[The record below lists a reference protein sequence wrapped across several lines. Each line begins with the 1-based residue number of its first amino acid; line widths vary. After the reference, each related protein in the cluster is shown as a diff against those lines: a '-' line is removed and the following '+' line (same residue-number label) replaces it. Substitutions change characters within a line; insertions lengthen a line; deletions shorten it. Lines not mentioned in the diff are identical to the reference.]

1 MRTIRLTVA
10 ASSAAHPDPAD
21 HVKDASVTAW
31 LLREAPKHLRLLSRL
46 RRQCEES
53 LTVREGEPDADGR
66 PTYVQPDLNDSG
78 TPTRDWCRAFA
89 RYQHGF
95 DTLIV
100 EQREREAAARQ
111 MSEAELAAS
120 VRKAFLD
127 AAGTFSEEE
136 WGLLDAVRFKKQ
148 GVLNG

>member
-1 MRTIRLTVA
+1 M
-10 ASSAAHPDPAD
+10 
-21 HVKDASVTAW
+21 KDASVTAW
-31 LLREAPKHLRLLSRL
+31 LLRETPKHLRLLSKL
-46 RRQCEES
+46 RRQCEEA
-53 LTVREGEPDADGR
+53 LTVRFEADADGNQR
-66 PTYVQPDLNDSG
+66 AVPPDLNDSG

-95 DTLIV
+95 DTLIT

-111 MSEAELAAS
+111 LSEAELAAS

-127 AAGTFSEEE
+127 AARTFTDEE
-136 WGLLDAVRFKKQ
+136 WKMLDEVRFGKL

>member
-1 MRTIRLTVA
+1 M
-10 ASSAAHPDPAD
+10 
-21 HVKDASVTAW
+21 KDASVTAW
-31 LLREAPKHLRLLSRL
+31 LLRETPKHLRLLSKL
-46 RRQCEES
+46 RRQCEEA
-53 LTVREGEPDADGR
+53 LTLRADEPDADGNPR
-66 PTYVQPDLNDSG
+66 FIQPDLNDSG

-111 MSEAELAAS
+111 LSEAELAAS

-127 AAGTFSEEE
+127 AAKTFTDEE
-136 WGLLDAVRFKKQ
+136 WKMLDEVRFSKQ